1 MAKERIV
8 VIEDNKDMRENLS
21 EILELSGYEVK
32 AAPNGKVGLELIQ
45 QITPDLIICDIMMP
59 ELDGYGVIHIL
70 QQNPNTANIPF
81 IFLTAKVE
89 KADFRK
95 GMNLGA
101 DDYVTKPFE
110 DIDLLNAVELRL
122 RKSFATRNQFAS
134 ASEGLL
140 NFFDRLAAQRG
151 QKAKPEKRQHHVFKK
166 KEYLFIEGESPK
178 DIYLVRSGKIKTFKT
193 NAEGKELIT
202 SIYVSGNLFG
212 YLPVLESAA
221 HSESA
226 VALED
231 ADVVM
236 ISKSE
241 FLEAVYS
248 NKEVAGQLIK
258 MLSNHV
264 LELEQRLIDIAYKSV
279 RQRVATAL
287 LQIKHLYQSSANSS
301 ASFLV
306 ARKDLSGMV
315 GTATESLNRTLADFK
330 DEGLVEISDHSLKIT
345 DIKQLEKIA
354 R

>member
-32 AAPNGKVGLELIQ
+32 TAPNGKAGLELIHQ
-45 QITPDLIICDIMMP
+45 FTPDLIICDIMMP

-70 QQNPNTANIPF
+70 QQNSNTANIPF

-89 KADFRK
+89 KSDFRK

-101 DDYVTKPFE
+101 DDYLTKPFE
-110 DIDLLNAVELRL
+110 DIDLLNAVQLRL
-122 RKSFATRNQFAS
+122 RKSLTTRNHFTS
-134 ASEGLL
+134 GSEGLL
-140 NFFDRLAAQRG
+140 DFFDGLAADRS
-151 QKAKPEKRQHHVFKK
+151 QKANAEKRQHHVFKK
-166 KEYLFIEGESPK
+166 KEFLFIEGELPK
-178 DIYLVRSGKIKTFKT
+178 DIYFVRNGKIKTFKT
-193 NAEGKELIT
+193 NSEGKELIT
-202 SIYVSGNLFG
+202 AIYMSGNLFG
-212 YLPVLESAA
+212 YMPILEGAP

-231 ADVVM
+231 SEVAI
-236 ISKSE
+236 ISKPE

-248 NKEVAGQLIK
+248 NKDVAGQLIK

-287 LQIKHLYQSSANSS
+287 LQIKRMYQNLPSGSE
-301 ASFLV
+301 SFLV
-306 ARKDLSGMV
+306 ARKDLSAMV

-330 DEGLVEISDHSLKIT
+330 DEGLVQINDHSLKII
-345 DIKQLEKIA
+345 DLKQLEKLA

>member
-21 EILELSGYEVK
+21 EILELSGYDVK
-32 AAPNGKVGLELIQ
+32 TAPNGKIGLELIH

-70 QQNPNTANIPF
+70 QQNANTANIPF

-89 KADFRK
+89 KSDFRK

-101 DDYVTKPFE
+101 DDYLTKPFE
-110 DIDLLNAVELRL
+110 DIDLLNAVQLRL
-122 RKSFATRNQFAS
+122 RKSFTTRNQFAS
-134 ASEGLL
+134 GREPFLS
-140 NFFDRLAAQRG
+140 FFDNLVADRG
-151 QKAKPEKRQHHVFKK
+151 QKSRAEKRQHHVFKK
-166 KEYLFIEGESPK
+166 KEFLFIEGESPK
-178 DIYLVRSGKIKTFKT
+178 DIYIVRSGKIKTFKT
-193 NAEGKELIT
+193 NSEGKELIT
-202 SIYVSGNLFG
+202 AIYVSGKLFG
-212 YLPVLESAA
+212 YLPIIEGAP

-226 VALED
+226 VAIED
-231 ADVVM
+231 AEVAS
-236 ISKSE
+236 ISKAE

-248 NKEVAGQLIK
+248 NKKVAGQFIT

-287 LQIKHLYQSSANSS
+287 LQIKYMYQSLPGGSEP
-301 ASFLV
+301 FLV
-306 ARKDLSGMV
+306 ARKDLSAMV

-330 DEGLVEISDHSLKIT
+330 DEGLVEINDHSLKI
-345 DIKQLEKIA
+345 INLKQLEKLA